1 MPPFA
6 DRLAEVVRAK
16 GPLCV
21 GIDPR
26 WESLPKAVRERPTKH
41 LPTPDRIALAYDAF
55 CRKVLELVRPY
66 CGVVK
71 PQAAFFEQAGAAAMC
86 ALALVIKDARD
97 MGFVTILDAKRGDIA
112 STATAYADAA
122 FGGCV
127 IDGETLPVWDADA
140 LTINPYLGRDA
151 VEPFLSAAKKSDRGT
166 FVLVRTSNPGA
177 GLFQDLVCEGKPLYR
192 HVADEVAKWNAST
205 IGACGLGDVGAV
217 VGATHP
223 KELAELRAAMPDVWL
238 LVPGYGAQGG
248 TAADVKAA
256 YRSDGL
262 GAIVNSSRGVT
273 FPFHPDDP
281 DWESKI
287 VEAAKKA
294 AAELKP

>member
-1 MPPFA
+1 MPTFA
-6 DRLAEVVRAK
+6 DRLAEAVRAK

-21 GIDPR
+21 GLDPR
-26 WESLPKAVRERPTKH
+26 WESLPKAIREKFAQ
-41 LPTPDRIALAYDAF
+41 LPPPMNAEAAYDQF
-55 CRKVLELVRPY
+55 CKKVLQLVAPY
-66 CGVVK
+66 TGVVK
-71 PQAAFFEQAGAAAMC
+71 PQSAFFEQVGPC
-86 ALALVIKDARD
+86 GPQGLASLLNRAKE

-112 STATAYADAA
+112 STAEAYAHAA
-122 FGGCV
+122 FHGYR
-127 IDGETLPVWDADA
+127 ADS

-151 VEPFLSAAKKSDRGT
+151 VEPFLSAAKKAERGT

-177 GLFQDLVCEGKPLYR
+177 GLFQNLVCDGKPLYR
-192 HVADEVAKWNAST
+192 HVADEVVKWNAST
-205 IGACGLGDVGAV
+205 IGTCGLGDVGAV
-217 VGATHP
+217 VGATNP
-223 KELAELRAAMPDVWL
+223 RELVELRAAMPDVWM

-256 YRSDGL
+256 YRADGL

-281 DWESKI
+281 DWEAKI

-294 AAELKP
+294 QAELRA

>member
-1 MPPFA
+1 MPSFSA
-6 DRLAEVVRAK
+6 RLSDAVRQY

-26 WESLPKAVRERPTKH
+26 VEMLPRSFQDLAPAEAFERFSMQV
-41 LPTPDRIALAYDAF
+41 LA
-55 CRKVLELVRPY
+55 LVRPY

-71 PQAAFFEQAGAAAMC
+71 PQAAFFELFGAEGMEAMAAVLAAA
-86 ALALVIKDARD
+86 KE

-112 STATAYADAA
+112 STAAAYAEAA
-122 FGGCV
+122 FGP
-127 IDGETLPVWDADA
+127 TWDADA
-140 LTINPYLGRDA
+140 LTVNPYLGRDA
-151 VEPFLSAAKKSDRGT
+151 VEPFIVEARKSARGL

-177 GLFQDLVCEGKPLYR
+177 GLFQNLLSDGKPVYR
-192 HVADEVAKWNAST
+192 HVAGEVVAWNA
-205 IGACGLGDVGAV
+205 GYGDVGAV

-223 KELAELRAAMPDVWL
+223 KELAELRAAMPDVWF

-256 YRSDGL
+256 FRADGT
-262 GAIVNSSRGVT
+262 GAVVNSSRGVV

-281 DWESKI
+281 DWETKVI
-287 VEAAKKA
+287 DAAKKA
-294 AAELKP
+294 QAELRV